1 MGRLLASIID
11 LLLEYTLMSDD
22 LSSQLNPVT
31 PPNPPASVPPV
42 SSATP
47 PPLGSNIPA
56 ADIFASVDR
65 STPPPAAPITPLP
78 EVTPRPLEPLSS
90 LPELEAEDG
99 RKRVFVWVGVV
110 VAIAIVGI
118 GGWFAY
124 AQLLAPSTP
133 IVPGEQPIVETPSE
147 QPVVETPATD
157 DDFDRDGLTNAEE
170 QQLQTDPY
178 NADTD
183 ADGLYDREEVTAWH
197 TDPLN
202 PDSDGDGYLD
212 GAEVANGFNPKG
224 SGPLLEL
231 PTSTA
236 P

>member
-1 MGRLLASIID
+1 
-11 LLLEYTLMSDD
+11 MSDD
-22 LSSQLNPVT
+22 LSSQLNPPAPTLPEQVT
-31 PPNPPASVPPV
+31 PPVGTNVP
-42 SSATP
+42 T
-47 PPLGSNIPA
+47 
-56 ADIFASVDR
+56 ADIFAGVDGSVP
-65 STPPPAAPITPLP
+65 PPPAPPAPVA
-78 EVTPRPLEPLSS
+78 EATPRPLEPLEH

-99 RKRVFVWVGVV
+99 RRKVFVWIGVV
-110 VAIAIVGI
+110 VAVAIVGV

-124 AQLLAPSTP
+124 AQLLKPAPATNGDQP
-133 IVPGEQPIVETPSE
+133 AAPEAPGDQPAAPEA
-147 QPVVETPATD
+147 PATD
-157 DDFDRDGLTNAEE
+157 EDFDRDGLTNAEE

-178 NADTD
+178 SADTD
-183 ADGLYDREEVTAWH
+183 ADGLYDREEVSAWH

-202 PDSDGDGYLD
+202 PDTDADSYLD

>member
-1 MGRLLASIID
+1 M
-11 LLLEYTLMSDD
+11 
-22 LSSQLNPVT
+22 
-31 PPNPPASVPPV
+31 
-42 SSATP
+42 
-47 PPLGSNIPA
+47 
-56 ADIFASVDR
+56 
-65 STPPPAAPITPLP
+65 
-78 EVTPRPLEPLSS
+78 PRPLEPLEH

-99 RKRVFVWVGVV
+99 RKKVFVWVGVA
-110 VAIAIVGI
+110 VAVIIVAV

-124 AQLLAPSTP
+124 GQLLAPASPT
-133 IVPGEQPIVETPSE
+133 VPGGGSPVAPDGSGEPQEPGTPA
-147 QPVVETPATD
+147 TPATD

-170 QQLQTDPY
+170 EQLQTDPY

-183 ADGLYDREEVTAWH
+183 ADGLYDREEVNAWH

-202 PDSDGDGYLD
+202 PDTDGDSYLD